1 MTRVFVSLC
10 YVQPY
15 FLKFNEV
22 KCKVCFCVIL
32 WHLSFQSSLVSL
44 IHEHIGYHSDSWH
57 FSFQYSSTNKI
68 RNGKCSIWSALNI
81 SKLKSR
87 RSVVF
92 TLFKDTISVLNE
104 TCEIKK
110 PTGELTIKNGAK
122 ADEGK
127 IGNKT
132 KSGGTSSVDSNIY
145 RMKRKRNF
153 NNIAKS
159 STFR

>member
-15 FLKFNEV
+15 FLKFSEV

-57 FSFQYSSTNKI
+57 FLFNIRQLIKYVTGNALSDRRWISLNWSRAAQLYLHYLKTQFQYWTK
-68 RNGKCSIWSALNI
+68 RV
-81 SKLKSR
+81 KS
-87 RSVVF
+87 
-92 TLFKDTISVLNE
+92 N
-104 TCEIKK
+104 K